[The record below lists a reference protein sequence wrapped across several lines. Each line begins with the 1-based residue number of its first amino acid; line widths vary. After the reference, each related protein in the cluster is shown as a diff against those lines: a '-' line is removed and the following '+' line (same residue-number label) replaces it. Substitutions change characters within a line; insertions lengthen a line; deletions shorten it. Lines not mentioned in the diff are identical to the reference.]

1 MATLEQ
7 TNKNLG
13 TTSERLAK
21 LADETVNLIDKIDQL
36 NNRTKHSIFKNGVP
50 ADIGSFDK
58 ELDKLDKL
66 NEKLSSLGDDI
77 DLKSLEGLEKE
88 YSNINGELLTMKQNE
103 IAASNQLKSYITYA
117 KDLKRFMSDIV
128 KSMTESNR
136 ASKNIGEYFDFN
148 DKTLKPY
155 GIKVRKAT
163 EQDNNLLDNENRV
176 RFDDNILELDTDK
189 LKQVGSE
196 YEQAIKEFIGF
207 LVEFKQLN
215 KELGST
221 SALNRVSPREILSA
235 SGEIRPEYRDKLA
248 IGTRDDLKPGM
259 STFTPGVDVAEV
271 SYKAGGETARAVIK
285 QLVTDGL
292 KEGNLY
298 DRTSQERLNGFTDE
312 KGEHL
317 GYKSLVSKEEE
328 LVTKLTDSLGKISNF
343 IPGLASDDIK
353 QSLLASSAAFSGGAG
368 FEGTDLAKRMSFSS
382 YAENIAEDVDTNIK
396 DVPITAIKSFKELG
410 QTTEEVR
417 GKLEELG
424 KGLPKTK
431 YTDEYDALANRRLG
445 DLDSIDRYGKS
456 GGSLSRLDDEA
467 RYTAPQ
473 YTADIRDDMSE
484 AEKSAAQLAAD
495 IKNSISEQITK
506 TGLLSSIVDDSEER
520 AVDQY
525 KFKNNFRSSAAS
537 NKGAADY
544 WGQAKDQ
551 VEKIDSL
558 QGDVEKQF
566 GIIEDIFKSGNIQK
580 LLEKDE
586 WNNKGPIEELNSL
599 LADMMKQVQA
609 FDKGSFAESATTPDK
624 EGKVLFNKDKYIE
637 FANKISDSLNS
648 LLENSNFEN
657 FGTSDKELETLAKTA
672 EEVKAKVSNSRNSE
686 ISDKLNNELLKNL
699 VNEQMLSSE
708 VTGRESNVNSG
719 LLAGKDLTDA
729 QNRLEQVRVELQSV
743 KDNIVQINEEA
754 EKSGINTDSAVKKA
768 EVLNSL
774 YASVSKELGSAAK
787 ADKFFD
793 SVKSLTQLTD
803 ETVGSKISGE
813 FENLSRLDLSQL
825 VDDLKLVKNDLGLL
839 NGGRYEKGLLGQ
851 IQGSK
856 GLSKS
861 EQEIAKY
868 SNDAIKEQL
877 NNARIAMTGS
887 YDSLE
892 DVASNIGAEDLKA
905 GIDKIKESIANTE
918 KKLQDLG
925 DSDTTGEMAKSLISF
940 KDKLRN
946 INTNFESLEGS
957 LTDNSGIG
965 QLRAVFESSK
975 PLANSLT
982 TLNEQVD
989 LAVKTVKKNRE
1000 LEESG
1005 DNQKK
1010 LQNVKNY
1017 VSNQEALTN
1026 TKMPYAEQ
1034 YKYYDKQ
1041 LANFKE
1047 GTDEYIEVLKLRNQ
1061 AENKA
1066 KEQSRKAAEDFD
1078 KIIEDVNRSELEA
1091 VNAAKSRVNS
1101 ILSTVKSLADGINSA
1116 VNKIVQ
1122 IIRSGIS
1129 IINKIIS
1136 SATRFIV
1143 TIGQGV
1149 RGIIALFGN
1158 LGNRVRQSLTG
1169 VESSG
1174 SKVTNTFNL
1183 IAGSATELRSKIL
1196 ILKGGFDSLF
1206 NNGLVKRA
1214 KNLMASVYSLKNIAG
1229 TKTTQDV
1236 IDWANSMEYAFG
1248 LSAKGLIGDIN
1259 ELTGV
1264 LYGLGMSAK
1273 DTAVGSENI
1282 LMMSRYL
1289 SFMGAAGGD
1298 ASAVMEKLVSGMKGM
1313 TQAIDD
1319 LGLSV
1324 RDSQMDEFLKNLKKQ
1339 GGEFAGIATDFSSL
1353 NEQAR
1358 VYVRYASLIDQ
1369 FTRKY
1374 DITNFTTALHSEIGS
1389 LQILSERVSSLLDT
1403 LGTGIT
1409 KLLSKLAVYII
1420 PVVSL
1425 VERLI
1430 TKLFLLI
1437 GIDTNLNTNLNGST
1451 EALDDVSSGL
1461 DDTKNKL
1468 DEVSESAKKAGG
1480 NLQSFDRINNV
1491 TSSSKS
1497 GASGD
1502 ANFDYSKL
1510 MNSALDKLNKMAKEA
1525 TVSYTDGLLA
1535 EFKNKLKQIKDELIQ
1550 FSKDITGRNDFNLG
1564 FDWKKINN
1572 NLKTIYNNIIYTLK
1586 RWGKFVIEISLKVID
1601 DLNIGIII
1609 TKLTELL
1616 AVISQVVT
1624 TITIALIPAF
1634 REFYDIALS
1643 PIVKYIGEQ
1652 FVKAIDFTIQEL
1664 NKWGY
1669 WFIEN
1674 KENIIKFFRDLAEIV
1689 NAAWEVVRPFLD
1701 LGWEKLGSL
1710 ISNFGDKLRESL
1722 NGLMADTGNEKSGT
1736 IAWIQ
1741 TELPGII
1748 DGAITKVKELWGALN
1763 GDVSEETE
1771 GTTWG
1776 EFLQIL
1782 ANLHDIIIALQPIIS
1797 QLLSDL
1803 SAAMQEDVLPWLN
1816 DELSKLGDWLTDNKD
1831 AIINIIEK
1839 ITSATWEGFTAFV
1852 DALGK
1857 LVDYVVNNPD
1867 SVIHF
1872 FEGLIGLKV
1881 ASWCVSTAAGI
1892 GTLITGLQGL
1902 SGFSSLLG
1910 GLTGGGAAAG
1920 AAGAGAAGAGG
1931 AAAGG
1936 GLLGGLSA
1944 GPILAVVA
1952 AIVALGLAIKD
1963 LWNTSKDFRDNIKG
1977 VWDDITGAFSTA
1989 KTKISGTFSG
1999 LKEAFGQLYEAYDN
2013 SGLKKLI
2020 EGIVTLVVYVFGG
2033 AITNLLTLLGQLL
2046 TTVINLITDVINLL
2060 SGLWKFAEG
2069 IKKVI
2074 IGIFTLDPDKI
2085 LEGIGL
2091 IVDGFILAL
2100 QGLLNGIN
2108 DLFGG
2113 IITLVLQLGSDLVG
2127 GLLDGIVG
2135 AWDNLV
2141 QGTKKLIDDFI
2152 NLVKGFLGLDDK
2164 SEGKTFKDIGQGII
2178 DSIKSGIL
2186 GAWNTFSDWISK
2198 KFEGLVTKVS
2208 DILGGIKDK
2217 VKNIFKDSNDDADTE
2232 VKGLDERLTD
2242 KSNTIKRT
2250 FTVGKNTFTST
2261 TKANT
2266 ARRVTGRAGTIS
2278 RHANGGSIA
2287 GGQLFIA
2294 NENGGAELIGNID
2307 GTGKTNVANNNMII
2321 QAMSSGIFE
2330 AVYNAMAEVL
2340 NQRNN
2345 TGNTGNTTIR
2355 LDGFGLIDANT
2366 LRELARILAPY
2377 LKSNDIN
2384 IADTQFSI

>member
-1 MATLEQ
+1 
-7 TNKNLG
+7 
-13 TTSERLAK
+13 
-21 LADETVNLIDKIDQL
+21 
-36 NNRTKHSIFKNGVP
+36 
-50 ADIGSFDK
+50 
-58 ELDKLDKL
+58 
-66 NEKLSSLGDDI
+66 
-77 DLKSLEGLEKE
+77 
-88 YSNINGELLTMKQNE
+88 
-103 IAASNQLKSYITYA
+103 
-117 KDLKRFMSDIV
+117 
-128 KSMTESNR
+128 
-136 ASKNIGEYFDFN
+136 
-148 DKTLKPY
+148 
-155 GIKVRKAT
+155 
-163 EQDNNLLDNENRV
+163 
-176 RFDDNILELDTDK
+176 
-189 LKQVGSE
+189 
-196 YEQAIKEFIGF
+196 
-207 LVEFKQLN
+207 
-215 KELGST
+215 
-221 SALNRVSPREILSA
+221 
-235 SGEIRPEYRDKLA
+235 
-248 IGTRDDLKPGM
+248 
-259 STFTPGVDVAEV
+259 
-271 SYKAGGETARAVIK
+271 
-285 QLVTDGL
+285 
-292 KEGNLY
+292 
-298 DRTSQERLNGFTDE
+298 
-312 KGEHL
+312 
-317 GYKSLVSKEEE
+317 
-328 LVTKLTDSLGKISNF
+328 
-343 IPGLASDDIK
+343 
-353 QSLLASSAAFSGGAG
+353 
-368 FEGTDLAKRMSFSS
+368 
-382 YAENIAEDVDTNIK
+382 
-396 DVPITAIKSFKELG
+396 
-410 QTTEEVR
+410 
-417 GKLEELG
+417 
-424 KGLPKTK
+424 
-431 YTDEYDALANRRLG
+431 
-445 DLDSIDRYGKS
+445 
-456 GGSLSRLDDEA
+456 
-467 RYTAPQ
+467 
-473 YTADIRDDMSE
+473 
-484 AEKSAAQLAAD
+484 
-495 IKNSISEQITK
+495 
-506 TGLLSSIVDDSEER
+506 
-520 AVDQY
+520 
-525 KFKNNFRSSAAS
+525 
-537 NKGAADY
+537 
-544 WGQAKDQ
+544 
-551 VEKIDSL
+551 
-558 QGDVEKQF
+558 
-566 GIIEDIFKSGNIQK
+566 
-580 LLEKDE
+580 
-586 WNNKGPIEELNSL
+586 
-599 LADMMKQVQA
+599 
-609 FDKGSFAESATTPDK
+609 
-624 EGKVLFNKDKYIE
+624 
-637 FANKISDSLNS
+637 
-648 LLENSNFEN
+648 
-657 FGTSDKELETLAKTA
+657 
-672 EEVKAKVSNSRNSE
+672 
-686 ISDKLNNELLKNL
+686 
-699 VNEQMLSSE
+699 
-708 VTGRESNVNSG
+708 
-719 LLAGKDLTDA
+719 
-729 QNRLEQVRVELQSV
+729 
-743 KDNIVQINEEA
+743 
-754 EKSGINTDSAVKKA
+754 
-768 EVLNSL
+768 
-774 YASVSKELGSAAK
+774 
-787 ADKFFD
+787 
-793 SVKSLTQLTD
+793 
-803 ETVGSKISGE
+803 
-813 FENLSRLDLSQL
+813 
-825 VDDLKLVKNDLGLL
+825 
-839 NGGRYEKGLLGQ
+839 
-851 IQGSK
+851 
-856 GLSKS
+856 
-861 EQEIAKY
+861 
-868 SNDAIKEQL
+868 
-877 NNARIAMTGS
+877 
-887 YDSLE
+887 
-892 DVASNIGAEDLKA
+892 
-905 GIDKIKESIANTE
+905 
-918 KKLQDLG
+918 
-925 DSDTTGEMAKSLISF
+925 
-940 KDKLRN
+940 
-946 INTNFESLEGS
+946 
-957 LTDNSGIG
+957 
-965 QLRAVFESSK
+965 
-975 PLANSLT
+975 
-982 TLNEQVD
+982 
-989 LAVKTVKKNRE
+989 
-1000 LEESG
+1000 
-1005 DNQKK
+1005 
-1010 LQNVKNY
+1010 
-1017 VSNQEALTN
+1017 
-1026 TKMPYAEQ
+1026 MPYAEQ
-1034 YKYYDKQ
+1034 FKYYDSQ
-1041 LANFKE
+1041 LPNFKE
-1047 GTDEYIEVLKLRNQ
+1047 GTDEYIEVLKLRNK
-1061 AENKA
+1061 AENA
-1066 KEQSRKAAEDFD
+1066 ANEQSRKASEDFD
-1078 KIIEDVNRSELEA
+1078 KIIEETNRASLEA
-1091 VNAAKSRVNS
+1091 ANAARSRVNS

-1143 TIGQGV
+1143 TIEQGV

-1169 VESSG
+1169 IESSG
-1174 SKVTNTFNL
+1174 SRATNTFNL

-1196 ILKGGFDSLF
+1196 LLKGGFDSLF
-1206 NNGLVKRA
+1206 NNSLVKRA

-1289 SFMGAAGGD
+1289 AFMGAAGGD

-1369 FTRKY
+1369 FTRNY

-1389 LQILSERVSSLLDT
+1389 LQILSERVNSLLDT

-1502 ANFDYSKL
+1502 ADFDYSKL

-1564 FDWKKINN
+1564 FDWKKIST
-1572 NLKTIYNNIIYTLK
+1572 NLKNIYNNIVYTLK
-1586 RWGKFVIEISLKVID
+1586 RWGKFVIEISLKVVD
-1601 DLNIGIII
+1601 DLNIGLII

-1624 TITIALIPAF
+1624 TITLALIPAF

-1652 FVKAIDFTIQEL
+1652 FVKAIDFIIQEL
-1664 NKWGY
+1664 SKWGY

-1674 KENIIKFFRDLAEIV
+1674 KKNIIKFFRDLAEIV
-1689 NAAWEVVRPFLD
+1689 NAAWEVIRPFLD

-1710 ISNFGDKLRESL
+1710 ISNFGDTLRESL

-1748 DGAITKVKELWGALN
+1748 NGAITRVKELWGALN
-1763 GDVSEETE
+1763 GDVSEENE

-1776 EFLQIL
+1776 EFLKIL
-1782 ANLHDIIIALQPIIS
+1782 ANLHDIIMALQPIIS
-1797 QLLSDL
+1797 QLWQDL
-1803 SAAMQEDVLPWLN
+1803 IAFVQADVLPWIN
-1816 DELSKLGDWLTDNKD
+1816 KELSKFGDWLKDNKD
-1831 AIINIIEK
+1831 DIIALIEK
-1839 ITSATWEGFTAFV
+1839 IAGTTWDGFKKFV
-1852 DALGK
+1852 DLLGE

-1867 SVIHF
+1867 SVKHF

-1881 ASWCVSTAAGI
+1881 ASWCISTAAGI

-1910 GLTGGGAAAG
+1910 GITGGGAAAG
-1920 AAGAGAAGAGG
+1920 AAGAG

-1963 LWNTSKDFRDNIKG
+1963 LWDTSEEFRTNIKG
-1977 VWDDITGAFSTA
+1977 VWDDITGTFRTA
-1989 KTKISGTFSG
+1989 KGKISKTFSG

-2013 SGLKKLI
+2013 STLKDVI
-2020 EGIVTLVVYVFGG
+2020 EGLITLVVEGFGG
-2033 AITNLLTLLGQLL
+2033 AIKNLLTLLGQLL
-2046 TTVINLITDVINLL
+2046 TTVINLITDVINFL

-2069 IKKVI
+2069 IKDI
-2074 IGIFTLDPDKI
+2074 IVGIFTLDPDKI

-2091 IVDGFILAL
+2091 VVDGFVLAFK
-2100 QGLLNGIN
+2100 GLLDGLI

-2113 IITLVLQLGSDLVG
+2113 IVTLLLQIGSNLVG

-2141 QGTKKLIDDFI
+2141 KGVKKFIDDFI
-2152 NLVKGFLGLDDK
+2152 ESVKSFLGLDDK

-2186 GAWNTFSDWISK
+2186 WAWDKFSTWISD
-2198 KFEGLVTKVS
+2198 KFEGLVNKVS
-2208 DILGGIKDK
+2208 DILGKIRDK
-2217 VKNIFKDSNDDADTE
+2217 VKGIFKDSNDDADNE
-2232 VKGLDERLTD
+2232 VKGLGNKLNSAFEGIR
-2242 KSNTIKRT
+2242 RT
-2250 FTVGKNTFTST
+2250 FTGGKYTFTST

-2266 ARRVTGRAGTIS
+2266 GRSITGRAGTIS
-2278 RHANGGSIA
+2278 RHASGGSIA

-2355 LDGFGLIDANT
+2355 LDGFGLIDAST

>member
-7 TNKNLG
+7 TNKNLENL
-13 TTSERLAK
+13 TK
-21 LADETVNLIDKIDQL
+21 TVNTYRKVFNGATKDIIGGAIYAGTSIEDLRDKINDMYDELVTLDKMKVSLDINDNNQIEGFIDK
-36 NNRTKHSIFKNGVP
+36 V
-50 ADIGSFDK
+50 K
-58 ELDKLDKL
+58 ELDKQLNSMTNRLKGSLSVL
-66 NEKLSSLGDDI
+66 NESYAAKFKNPETGDT
-77 DLKSLEGLEKE
+77 
-88 YSNINGELLTMKQNE
+88 GEFKKDANTLV
-103 IAASNQLKSYITYA
+103 NQLKSAKGNPGFKEVAPKLYNYIDEFTA
-117 KDLKRFMSDIV
+117 FVDGIESKMGDLTEFGAVRSDIDKALGFTV
-128 KSMTESNR
+128 EQSDVIQKIEEAKKDR
-136 ASKNIGEYFDFN
+136 ADI
-148 DKTLKPY
+148 
-155 GIKVRKAT
+155 
-163 EQDNNLLDNENRV
+163 Q
-176 RFDDNILELDTDK
+176 
-189 LKQVGSE
+189 
-196 YEQAIKEFIGF
+196 QAIKDGIASEADNIDQLKSLDIQIKRLEG
-207 LVEFKQLN
+207 LVGKRVTGYVDLYKQLYEAYN
-215 KELGST
+215 KALDKSELISIASDVDGRSYYEGLAAERGEKINWDTVSLKKLDALDSGEDTDILGS
-221 SALNRVSPREILSA
+221 ANEELEEINDNINKSVDGI
-235 SGEIRPEYRDKLA
+235 S
-248 IGTRDDLKPGM
+248 DLK
-259 STFTPGVDVAEV
+259 
-271 SYKAGGETARAVIK
+271 
-285 QLVTDGL
+285 
-292 KEGNLY
+292 
-298 DRTSQERLNGFTDE
+298 
-312 KGEHL
+312 
-317 GYKSLVSKEEE
+317 
-328 LVTKLTDSLGKISNF
+328 
-343 IPGLASDDIK
+343 
-353 QSLLASSAAFSGGAG
+353 
-368 FEGTDLAKRMSFSS
+368 
-382 YAENIAEDVDTNIK
+382 
-396 DVPITAIKSFKELG
+396 
-410 QTTEEVR
+410 
-417 GKLEELG
+417 
-424 KGLPKTK
+424 
-431 YTDEYDALANRRLG
+431 
-445 DLDSIDRYGKS
+445 
-456 GGSLSRLDDEA
+456 
-467 RYTAPQ
+467 
-473 YTADIRDDMSE
+473 
-484 AEKSAAQLAAD
+484 
-495 IKNSISEQITK
+495 
-506 TGLLSSIVDDSEER
+506 
-520 AVDQY
+520 
-525 KFKNNFRSSAAS
+525 
-537 NKGAADY
+537 
-544 WGQAKDQ
+544 
-551 VEKIDSL
+551 
-558 QGDVEKQF
+558 
-566 GIIEDIFKSGNIQK
+566 
-580 LLEKDE
+580 
-586 WNNKGPIEELNSL
+586 EELNSL
-599 LADMMKQVQA
+599 SASTTILNTETKEGILGADYSSTVKALRSGLDYVKKEIDDLANTAISYDTEVVIDFNSEKQVDNLNSYKESIKEALDLLDDLNEQTN
-609 FDKGSFAESATTPDK
+609 KSFANLSDKRKAVNVNSAYNSSKLDIIK
-624 EGKVLFNKDKYIE
+624 SVLGSGYRASLSEGTSAYDEYKKLE
-637 FANKISDSLNS
+637 AGLNS
-648 LLENSNFEN
+648 LKEKAKGFNIIDI
-657 FGTSDKELETLAKTA
+657 SDEDLETLAKTKKLK
-672 EEVKAKVSNSRNSE
+672 EEISKETKRQSDVAKILANADKEREDYLSAQKKLLEAQANITALQSNKRILLSKAKSTE
-686 ISDKLNNELLKNL
+686 K
-699 VNEQMLSSE
+699 
-708 VTGRESNVNSG
+708 
-719 LLAGKDLTDA
+719 
-729 QNRLEQVRVELQSV
+729 VE
-743 KDNIVQINEEA
+743 
-754 EKSGINTDSAVKKA
+754 
-768 EVLNSL
+768 
-774 YASVSKELGSAAK
+774 Y
-787 ADKFFD
+787 
-793 SVKSLTQLTD
+793 
-803 ETVGSKISGE
+803 ISGYDE
-813 FENLSRLDLSQL
+813 KNKPIISTRSE
-825 VDDLKLVKNDLGLL
+825 KND
-839 NGGRYEKGLLGQ
+839 
-851 IQGSK
+851 I
-856 GLSKS
+856 
-861 EQEIAKY
+861 IA
-868 SNDAIKEQL
+868 
-877 NNARIAMTGS
+877 R
-887 YDSLE
+887 YDSQIDRE
-892 DVASNIGAEDLKA
+892 NQRIGR
-905 GIDKIKESIANTE
+905 IKESISE
-918 KKLQDLG
+918 IEEDFKKAEITLPVVPKI
-925 DSDTTGEMAKSLISF
+925 EVK
-940 KDKLRN
+940 
-946 INTNFESLEGS
+946 ESL
-957 LTDNSGIG
+957 SG
-965 QLRAVFESSK
+965 QFAEE
-975 PLANSLT
+975 ANK
-982 TLNEQVD
+982 
-989 LAVKTVKKNRE
+989 VKEIISQDFDKIVADTRSQILKETK
-1000 LEESG
+1000 S
-1005 DNQKK
+1005 
-1010 LQNVKNY
+1010 Y
-1017 VSNQEALTN
+1017 VGRQETLTN

-1047 GTDEYIEVLKLRNQ
+1047 GTDEYLEVLALRNK
-1061 AENKA
+1061 AENGA

-1129 IINKIIS
+1129 IINKILS

-1196 ILKGGFDSLF
+1196 LLKGGFDSLF
-1206 NNGLVKRA
+1206 NNSLVKRA

-1229 TKTTQDV
+1229 PKTTQEV

-1273 DTAVGSENI
+1273 DTAIGSENI

-1289 SFMGAAGGD
+1289 AFMGAAGGS
-1298 ASAVMEKLVSGMKGM
+1298 ASEVMEKLLSGMKGM

-1324 RDSQMDEFLKNLKKQ
+1324 RDPQMDEFLKNLKKQ

-1369 FTRKY
+1369 FTKKY
-1374 DITNFTTALHSEIGS
+1374 DITNFTEALHSEIGS
-1389 LQILSERVSSLLDT
+1389 LQILSERVNSLLDT

-1425 VERLI
+1425 IEQLI
-1430 TKLFLLI
+1430 TKLFSLI
-1437 GIDTNLNTNLNGST
+1437 GIDTNLNINLNGST
-1451 EALDDVSSGL
+1451 EALGGLSGGL

-1480 NLQSFDRINNV
+1480 NLQSFDRINNI

-1497 GASGD
+1497 GASGAD
-1502 ANFDYSKL
+1502 DFDYSKL
-1510 MNSALDKLNKMAKEA
+1510 MNSALDELNKLAKEA

-1550 FSKDITGRNDFNLG
+1550 FSKDITGRADFNLG
-1564 FDWKKINN
+1564 FDWKKIST
-1572 NLKTIYNNIIYTLK
+1572 NLKNIYNNIVYTLK

-1601 DLNIGIII
+1601 DLNIGLII

-1624 TITIALIPAF
+1624 TITLALIPAF

-1652 FVKAIDFTIQEL
+1652 FVKAIDFIIQEL

-1674 KENIIKFFRDLAEIV
+1674 EKNIIKFFRDLAEIV
-1689 NAAWEVVRPFLD
+1689 KAAWEVVRPFLD

-1710 ISNFGDKLRESL
+1710 ISDFGDKLRESL

-1776 EFLQIL
+1776 EFLKIL

-1797 QLLSDL
+1797 QLWQDL
-1803 SAAMQEDVLPWLN
+1803 IAFVQADVLPWLN

-1831 AIINIIEK
+1831 DIIALIEK
-1839 ITSATWEGFTAFV
+1839 IAGTTWDGFKVFV
-1852 DALGK
+1852 DLLGK
-1857 LVDYVVNNPD
+1857 LIDYVVNNPD
-1867 SVIHF
+1867 SVKHF

-1910 GLTGGGAAAG
+1910 GLTGGGAAVG
-1920 AAGAGAAGAGG
+1920 AAGAGAAGAAGAAGG
-1931 AAAGG
+1931 AAGG
-1936 GLLGGLSA
+1936 AGLLGGLSA
-1944 GPILAVVA
+1944 GPIIAIVA
-1952 AIVALGLAIKD
+1952 AITALALAIKD
-1963 LWNTSKDFRDNIKG
+1963 LWDTSEEFRTNIKG

-1989 KTKISGTFSG
+1989 ITKIKETFSG
-1999 LKEAFGQLYEAYDN
+1999 LKEAFGQLYEAYEN
-2013 SGLKKLI
+2013 SSLKDLI
-2020 EGIVTLVVYVFGG
+2020 EDIVTLVVEIFGG

-2046 TTVINLITDVINLL
+2046 TTVINLITDVINFL

-2091 IVDGFILAL
+2091 VVDGFILAF
-2100 QGLLNGIN
+2100 QGLVNGLI

-2113 IITLVLQLGSDLVG
+2113 IITLVLQVGSDLVG

-2141 QGTKKLIDDFI
+2141 QGVKKFIDDFI
-2152 NLVKGFLGLDDK
+2152 NKVKEFLGLDGK
-2164 SEGKTFKDIGQGII
+2164 SEGKSFKDIGQGII

-2198 KFEGLVTKVS
+2198 KFEGLVTKVTDTLGKIRDKIRGIFS
-2208 DILGGIKDK
+2208 DSDK
-2217 VKNIFKDSNDDADTE
+2217 EAEDG
-2232 VKGLDERLTD
+2232 VKGLGD
-2242 KSNTIKRT
+2242 KLNGAFEGIRRT
-2250 FTVGKNTFTST
+2250 FTGGKDTFTRT

-2266 ARRVTGRAGTIS
+2266 GRSITGRVGNVS

-2355 LDGFGLIDANT
+2355 LDGFGLIDPNT

>member
-7 TNKNLG
+7 TNKNLDNL
-13 TTSERLAK
+13 TK
-21 LADETVNLIDKIDQL
+21 TVNTYRQVFNGATKDIIGGAIYAGTSIEDLRDKINDMYDELVTLDKMKVSLDINDNNQIEGFIDKVKELDKQLNSMTNRLKGSLSVLNESYAAQFKNPETGETGEFKKDANELVNQLRSAKGNPGFKEVAPKLYNYIDEFTSFVDGIESKMGDLTEFGAVRSDIDKALGFNIEQSDVIQKIEEAKKDKADIQQAIKDGIASEADNIDQL
-36 NNRTKHSIFKNGVP
+36 NSL
-50 ADIGSFDK
+50 DIQIKRLEGLVGKRVTGYIDLYK
-58 ELDKLDKL
+58 QLYEAYNKALDKSELINIASSADGRSYYEGLAAEKGQKINWDTVSLNKIDALDSG
-66 NEKLSSLGDDI
+66 EDI
-77 DLKSLEGLEKE
+77 DLISDTNEELEEINN
-88 YSNINGELLTMKQNE
+88 NIN
-103 IAASNQLKSYITYA
+103 KSVEGIS
-117 KDLKRFMSDIV
+117 DLK
-128 KSMTESNR
+128 
-136 ASKNIGEYFDFN
+136 
-148 DKTLKPY
+148 
-155 GIKVRKAT
+155 
-163 EQDNNLLDNENRV
+163 
-176 RFDDNILELDTDK
+176 
-189 LKQVGSE
+189 
-196 YEQAIKEFIGF
+196 
-207 LVEFKQLN
+207 
-215 KELGST
+215 
-221 SALNRVSPREILSA
+221 
-235 SGEIRPEYRDKLA
+235 
-248 IGTRDDLKPGM
+248 
-259 STFTPGVDVAEV
+259 
-271 SYKAGGETARAVIK
+271 
-285 QLVTDGL
+285 
-292 KEGNLY
+292 
-298 DRTSQERLNGFTDE
+298 
-312 KGEHL
+312 
-317 GYKSLVSKEEE
+317 
-328 LVTKLTDSLGKISNF
+328 
-343 IPGLASDDIK
+343 
-353 QSLLASSAAFSGGAG
+353 
-368 FEGTDLAKRMSFSS
+368 
-382 YAENIAEDVDTNIK
+382 
-396 DVPITAIKSFKELG
+396 
-410 QTTEEVR
+410 
-417 GKLEELG
+417 
-424 KGLPKTK
+424 
-431 YTDEYDALANRRLG
+431 
-445 DLDSIDRYGKS
+445 
-456 GGSLSRLDDEA
+456 
-467 RYTAPQ
+467 
-473 YTADIRDDMSE
+473 
-484 AEKSAAQLAAD
+484 
-495 IKNSISEQITK
+495 
-506 TGLLSSIVDDSEER
+506 
-520 AVDQY
+520 
-525 KFKNNFRSSAAS
+525 
-537 NKGAADY
+537 
-544 WGQAKDQ
+544 
-551 VEKIDSL
+551 
-558 QGDVEKQF
+558 
-566 GIIEDIFKSGNIQK
+566 
-580 LLEKDE
+580 
-586 WNNKGPIEELNSL
+586 EELNSL
-599 LADMMKQVQA
+599 AASTNVLNQETKEGILGANYSSTVKVLRMGIDYVKKEIDDLANTAISYDKEAVIDFSSEKQVDNLNSYKESIKEALDLLDNLNEQTN
-609 FDKGSFAESATTPDK
+609 KSFANLSDKRKAVTVNSAYNSSKLDIIKSVLGSGYRASLSEGTSAYDDYNKLKSGLDSLK
-624 EGKVLFNKDKYIE
+624 EKAKNFNIVD
-637 FANKISDSLNS
+637 ISD
-648 LLENSNFEN
+648 E
-657 FGTSDKELETLAKTA
+657 DLETLAKTKKLK
-672 EEVKAKVSNSRNSE
+672 EE
-686 ISDKLNNELLKNL
+686 ISKETKKQSDIAKTLANADKERENYLSAQKKLLEAQANIAALKSNKRILLSKASSTKKVEYVSGYDKNNKPIISTRSEKNDIID
-699 VNEQMLSSE
+699 
-708 VTGRESNVNSG
+708 RY
-719 LLAGKDLTDA
+719 DA
-729 QNRLEQVRVELQSV
+729 QIDRENQR
-743 KDNIVQINEEA
+743 I
-754 EKSGINTDSAVKKA
+754 GI
-768 EVLNSL
+768 
-774 YASVSKELGSAAK
+774 
-787 ADKFFD
+787 
-793 SVKSLTQLTD
+793 
-803 ETVGSKISGE
+803 
-813 FENLSRLDLSQL
+813 
-825 VDDLKLVKNDLGLL
+825 
-839 NGGRYEKGLLGQ
+839 
-851 IQGSK
+851 
-856 GLSKS
+856 
-861 EQEIAKY
+861 
-868 SNDAIKEQL
+868 
-877 NNARIAMTGS
+877 
-887 YDSLE
+887 
-892 DVASNIGAEDLKA
+892 
-905 GIDKIKESIANTE
+905 IKESIREIEENFKQAEITLPVVPEIEVKDSLSGQFAEDINKVKE
-918 KKLQDLG
+918 IISQDFDKIVS
-925 DSDTTGEMAKSLISF
+925 DSISQILKETKS
-940 KDKLRN
+940 
-946 INTNFESLEGS
+946 
-957 LTDNSGIG
+957 
-965 QLRAVFESSK
+965 
-975 PLANSLT
+975 
-982 TLNEQVD
+982 
-989 LAVKTVKKNRE
+989 
-1000 LEESG
+1000 
-1005 DNQKK
+1005 
-1010 LQNVKNY
+1010 Y
-1017 VSNQEALTN
+1017 VGRQETLTN

-1047 GTDEYIEVLKLRNQ
+1047 GTDEYLEVLALRNK
-1061 AENKA
+1061 AENGA

-1091 VNAAKSRVNS
+1091 VNAARSRVNS

-1129 IINKIIS
+1129 IINKILS

-1196 ILKGGFDSLF
+1196 LLKGGFDSLF
-1206 NNGLVKRA
+1206 NNSLVKRA

-1229 TKTTQDV
+1229 PKTTQEV

-1248 LSAKGLIGDIN
+1248 LSARGLIGDIN

-1273 DTAVGSENI
+1273 DTAIGSENI

-1289 SFMGAAGGD
+1289 AFMGAAGGN

-1324 RDSQMDEFLKNLKKQ
+1324 RDPQMDEFLKNLKKQ

-1369 FTRKY
+1369 FTRNY
-1374 DITNFTTALHSEIGS
+1374 DITNFTEALHSEIGS
-1389 LQILSERVSSLLDT
+1389 LQILSERVNSLLDT

-1425 VERLI
+1425 IEQLI
-1430 TKLFLLI
+1430 TKLFSLI
-1437 GIDTNLNTNLNGST
+1437 GIDTNLNINLNGST
-1451 EALDDVSSGL
+1451 EALGGLSGGL

-1497 GASGD
+1497 GASGAD
-1502 ANFDYSKL
+1502 DFDYSKL
-1510 MNSALDKLNKMAKEA
+1510 MASALDELNKLAKEA

-1535 EFKNKLKQIKDELIQ
+1535 EFKNKLKQIKDELVQ
-1550 FSKDITGRNDFNLG
+1550 FSKDITGRADFNLG
-1564 FDWKKINN
+1564 FDWKKIST
-1572 NLKTIYNNIIYTLK
+1572 NLKNIYNNIVYTLK
-1586 RWGKFVIEISLKVID
+1586 RWGKFVIEISLKVVD
-1601 DLNIGIII
+1601 DLNIGLII

-1616 AVISQVVT
+1616 AVISQLVS

-1652 FVKAIDFTIQEL
+1652 FVKAIDFIIQEL
-1664 NKWGY
+1664 SKWGY

-1748 DGAITKVKELWGALN
+1748 NGAITKVKELWGALN
-1763 GDVSEETE
+1763 GDVSDETE

-1782 ANLHDIIIALQPIIS
+1782 ANLHDIIIALQPIIG
-1797 QLLSDL
+1797 QLLTDL
-1803 SAAMQEDVLPWLN
+1803 LDFVKTDVLPWLN
-1816 DELSKLGDWLTDNKD
+1816 KELSKFGDWLKDNKD
-1831 AIINIIEK
+1831 DIISLIEK
-1839 ITSATWEGFTAFV
+1839 IAGTTWDGFKLFV
-1852 DALGK
+1852 DLLGK

-1867 SVIHF
+1867 SVKHF

-1881 ASWCVSTAAGI
+1881 SSWCVSTAAGI
-1892 GTLITGLQGL
+1892 GTLITGLKGL
-1902 SGFSSLLG
+1902 SGFSGLLG

-1920 AAGAGAAGAGG
+1920 AAGAAAAGAAGAAGAGG

-1952 AIVALGLAIKD
+1952 AIAALALAIKD
-1963 LWNTSKDFRDNIKG
+1963 LWDTSEEFRTNIKG
-1977 VWDDITGAFSTA
+1977 VWDDITGTFRTA
-1989 KTKISGTFSG
+1989 ITKIKETFSG
-1999 LKEAFGQLYEAYDN
+1999 LKEAFGKLKEAYET
-2013 SGLKKLI
+2013 SGLKELI
-2020 EGIVTLVVYVFGG
+2020 GGIVTLIVEGFGG
-2033 AITNLLTLLGQLL
+2033 AITNLLTLLGQLV
-2046 TTVINLITDVINLL
+2046 TTVINLITDVINFL

-2091 IVDGFILAL
+2091 VVDGFILAF
-2100 QGLLNGIN
+2100 QGLVNGLV

-2113 IITLVLQLGSDLVG
+2113 IITLILQVGSNLVG

-2141 QGTKKLIDDFI
+2141 QGVKEFI
-2152 NLVKGFLGLDDK
+2152 NNFINKVKEFLGLDGK
-2164 SEGKTFKDIGQGII
+2164 SEGKSFKDIGQGII

-2198 KFEGLVTKVS
+2198 KFEGLVTKVT
-2208 DILGGIKDK
+2208 DTLGKIKDK
-2217 VKNIFKDSNDDADTE
+2217 IRGIFSDSDKEADTE
-2232 VKGLDERLTD
+2232 VKGLDERITD

-2355 LDGFGLIDANT
+2355 LDGFGLIDPNT